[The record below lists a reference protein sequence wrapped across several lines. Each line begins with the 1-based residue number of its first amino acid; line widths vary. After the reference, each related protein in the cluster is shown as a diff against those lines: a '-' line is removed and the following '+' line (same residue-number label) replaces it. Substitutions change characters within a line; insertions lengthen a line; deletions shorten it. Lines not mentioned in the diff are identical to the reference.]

1 MEKFFYPESIAVIGV
16 SNSPSNMGRMIVT
29 NLMNARYK
37 GLIYSVGPKGGVLFG
52 QSIRNSV
59 EEIPGPV
66 DLAVILTPAK
76 SIPAIM
82 DQCGRKGIKRVVI
95 ESSGFTEFKEDRKDL
110 EAETLRTA
118 QKWGI
123 RFIGPN
129 GIGIINTDNGVSLP
143 FVPVGGEIQ
152 SGHVAVLAQSG
163 GVGLSYLNFLRAEN
177 LGLSKFVSMGNK
189 LNTDESD
196 LLEYLINDPQ
206 THVIIVYLEDIKDG
220 RRLVDVAR
228 SSSKPI
234 LIHKANVGEA
244 AKRIAASHTA
254 ALTSD
259 DKVVSAAFR
268 QAGII
273 RVKRF
278 QTTMNYVKVLS
289 LPPLG
294 GSRLGIVSRSG
305 GHAVIAA
312 DACDQY
318 GFTLP
323 SFSREFLSSIEKHF
337 RASVIKLDNPLDLG
351 DLFELPLYVKIVDS
365 MLSMPDVDGVLL
377 VHAYTNEEKE
387 PSRNLIRQVEGLV
400 KKTQKPVG
408 VCVVT
413 ADSEI
418 SYVKRHIDYP
428 IFTSPEEAAE
438 ALYLSYMKEWWSKVH
453 EDPVLP
459 ITADKDR
466 ASDIINAA
474 LENPGWLSM
483 AQGFRL
489 LDAYGVSTIAWRE
502 AHNEESAVLAAE
514 DLGYPVV
521 LKADLPTILH
531 KTEEGAVRLNIPDS
545 DELRKAYNAMSAKF
559 SPQAPF
565 PAIIQK
571 MASPGREMILGAKR
585 DNQFGPLVILGF
597 GGIFVEALDD
607 ITIRLAPITRRESL
621 DMTQELK
628 GRALLSGLR
637 GQQPADVN
645 SLADSLIRLSHL
657 VADFPAISEVDINP
671 FMLQSEGEGGK
682 ALDVRIKVSE
692 QCPSE

>member
-1 MEKFFYPESIAVIGV
+1 MKKFFYPESIAVIGV

-29 NLMNARYK
+29 NLINAGFK
-37 GLIYSVGPKGGVLFG
+37 GLIYSVGPKSGALFG
-52 QSIRNSV
+52 QSIHSSV
-59 EEIPGPV
+59 EEIPGKI

-76 SIPAIM
+76 TIPDIM

-95 ESSGFTEFKEDRKDL
+95 ESSGFTEFKEERKEL
-110 EAETLRTA
+110 ESETLETA

-129 GIGIINTDNGVSLP
+129 GIGVINTDNGVSLP
-143 FVPVGGEIQ
+143 FVHVGGEIQ

-189 LNTDESD
+189 LNTTESD
-196 LLEYLINDPQ
+196 LLEYLMEDPQ

-220 RRLVDVAR
+220 RRLVDIAR

-294 GSRLGIVSRSG
+294 GARLGIVSRSG

-323 SFSREFLSSIEKHF
+323 SFSREFLSAIEKHF

-365 MLSMPDVDGVLL
+365 MLSMQDVDGVLL
-377 VHAYTNEEKE
+377 VHAYTDEEKE
-387 PSRNLIRQVEGLV
+387 PSRNLIRQVEELAQ
-400 KKTQKPVG
+400 KWQKPVG

-438 ALYLSYMKEWWSKVH
+438 SLYLSYMKEWWSRVH
-453 EDPVLP
+453 DEPILP
-459 ITADKDR
+459 ITADRDR
-466 ASDIINAA
+466 ARDIINTA
-474 LENPGWLSM
+474 LENQGWLSM

-489 LDAYGVSTIAWRE
+489 LDAYGVDTIAWKEIRG
-502 AHNEESAVLAAE
+502 EESAVSAAE
-514 DLGYPVV
+514 ELGYPVV
-521 LKADLPTILH
+521 LKADLPSIIH
-531 KTEEGAVRLNIPDS
+531 KTEEGAVRLDIPNS
-545 DELRKAYNAMSAKF
+545 DELRKAYKAMSASF
-559 SPQAPF
+559 SPQAPLQ
-565 PAIIQK
+565 AIIQK
-571 MASPGREMILGAKR
+571 MAPSGREMILGAKH
-585 DNQFGPLVILGF
+585 DSQFGPLVILGF

-607 ITIRLAPITRRESL
+607 ITIRLAPITHRESL
-621 DMTQELK
+621 DMVQELK
-628 GRALLSGLR
+628 GAAILTGLR
-637 GQQPADVN
+637 GQRAADLK
-645 SLADSLIRLSHL
+645 SLAELLTRLSHL
-657 VADFPAISEVDINP
+657 VTDFPAIREVDINP
-671 FMLQSEGEGGK
+671 LLLYAEGEGGK
-682 ALDVRIKVSE
+682 ALDVRIKVNE
-692 QCPSE
+692 